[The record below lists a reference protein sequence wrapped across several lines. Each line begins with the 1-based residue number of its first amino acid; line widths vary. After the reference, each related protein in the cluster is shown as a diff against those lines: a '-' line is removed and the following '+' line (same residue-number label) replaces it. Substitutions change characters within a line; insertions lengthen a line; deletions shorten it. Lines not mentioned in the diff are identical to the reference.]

1 MERRQPD
8 EVVQAWRESAPFW
21 EKHRET
27 VRLMFAPMTDALVE
41 EARITRGMNVLD
53 VACGSGEPGLT
64 LAEIVGSNGSVT
76 CTDIISEMVAATQQA
91 AADRGLT
98 NMKFRQCGADALPF
112 DENTFD
118 ATVCRLG
125 AMFFPDPVAGLRK
138 MLRVT
143 KPDRKVALAVW
154 HNSESNPLFHVV
166 TDVLDRY
173 IESSPDDPDA
183 PGAFRFAQPGTLV
196 RLLKEAGAAN
206 VSERIVEFRIT
217 APVSLDEFW
226 TVRSELSDTVR
237 QKLAHIDKSLYSR
250 AKREVLEAARSFF
263 PDGKMNFPA
272 RAIIGS
278 GFANDTTT

>member
-1 MERRQPD
+1 MERRQPE

-21 EKHRET
+21 QKHRET
-27 VRLMFAPMTDALVE
+27 VRLMFAPMTDALVK

-64 LAEIVGSNGSVT
+64 LAEVVGSNGSVT
-76 CTDIISEMVAATQQA
+76 CTDIISEMVAAAQQA
-91 AADRGLT
+91 AADRGLA
-98 NMKFRQCGADALPF
+98 NMKFRQGAADALPF

-125 AMFFPDPVAGLRK
+125 AMFFPHPVAGLRK

-143 KPDRKVALAVW
+143 KPDGKVALAVW
-154 HNSESNPLFHVV
+154 DNSKSNPLFHVV
-166 TDVLDRY
+166 TDVLNRY
-173 IESSPDDPDA
+173 IHSSPDDPDS
-183 PGAFRFAQPGTLV
+183 PGAFRFAQPGTV
-196 RLLKEAGAAN
+196 TRLLKEAGAAN
-206 VSERIVEFRIT
+206 VSERILEFHIT

-237 QKLAHIDKSLYSR
+237 QKLAQIDKSLHTR
-250 AKREVLEAARSFF
+250 ARQEVLEAARCFF

-272 RAIIGS
+272 KAIIGS
-278 GFANDTTT
+278 GVKV